1 MFTVGF
7 VSQWWL
13 RTRHPRW
20 FAKYNYI
27 LAAGLDGGT
36 QVRFINIYFV
46 LISFTKPCWAGC
58 SFHSF
63 VCCSRSIW
71 EFSLDAAVVRTPF
84 CILISWWTVLMHVA
98 IFLGGVPIKEVG
110 QTYNQFLRI
119 DILIPIFPGNYDRC
133 AVIPSP

>member
-1 MFTVGF
+1 MGWLSVGIGSSVYSMFIVGF

-36 QVRFINIYFV
+36 QVRSISTQFI
-46 LISFTKPCWAGC
+46 LISFTKPCWAGHGFY
-58 SFHSF
+58 SL

-71 EFSLDAAVVRTPF
+71 KVSLDPAVVRAPF
-84 CILISWWTVLMHVA
+84 LNPTFMMHTDV
-98 IFLGGVPIKEVG
+98 
-110 QTYNQFLRI
+110 
-119 DILIPIFPGNYDRC
+119 C
-133 AVIPSP
+133 